1 MPRSYPPEFRRK
13 ALDLVASGRK
23 VAEVAQ
29 LLGISGQTIY
39 VWRRQHLIDTGQ
51 LSGTNSSDL
60 SELAAAHKRIAQLEA
75 ELAIHRRAA
84 ELLGE
89 VTSPKGGSTPSA

>member
-1 MPRSYPPEFRRK
+1 MS
-13 ALDLVASGRK
+13 D
-23 VAEVAQ
+23 
-29 LLGISGQTIY
+29 QTIY

-51 LSGTNSSDL
+51 LPGTNSSDL
-60 SELAAAHKRIAQLEA
+60 FELAAARKRIAELEA

-89 VTSPKGGSTPSA
+89 VTSPKGGSKPSV